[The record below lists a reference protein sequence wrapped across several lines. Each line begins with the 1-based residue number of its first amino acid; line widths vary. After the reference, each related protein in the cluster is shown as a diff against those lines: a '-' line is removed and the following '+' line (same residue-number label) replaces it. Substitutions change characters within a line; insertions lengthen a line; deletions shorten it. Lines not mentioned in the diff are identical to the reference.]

1 MLFPHLSLPASQSDA
16 NNSTSLSD
24 IKVTTHCAERT
35 FAVDNSRQVVKRKLW
50 SLWPHLALFTRV
62 LHFFLSHSD
71 LSITSPNFYTKQFR
85 SPRCAPRA
93 YFPPFLARRGKQD
106 DYFSKG
112 IYQKQK
118 SKIKYLCLSTRVMD

>member
-1 MLFPHLSLPASQSDA
+1 MLFPHFSLPASQSDA

-24 IKVTTHCAERT
+24 IKVTTHCAERM
-35 FAVDNSRQVVKRKLW
+35 FAVDNSRW
-50 SLWPHLALFTRV
+50 SSGNYGVSGLTLLSLLV

-71 LSITSPNFYTKQFR
+71 LSITSPNFYTKHFR

-118 SKIKYLCLSTRVMD
+118 SKIKHLCLSTRVMD